1 MKPID
6 PRLLRYARATRFF
19 LAASVALGLVGA
31 GLVIAQAMLIAEIV
45 VGPFQRGDGAGA
57 LTLPL
62 GLLAL
67 VALGRAVVSWLTE
80 LAAHR
85 ASAAVKS
92 ELRLR
97 LLERAVRL
105 GPSWLDSQRTGA
117 LTTLATRGID
127 ALDDYFARYLPQ
139 LGLAVVVPVAVL
151 ARIVT
156 ADWIS
161 ALIIV
166 VTLPLIPLFMVLI
179 GWATQSRMDRQWRLL
194 SRLSGHFLDVV
205 AGLPTLKVFGR
216 AKAQAASIRAITA
229 DYRRATLKTLRLAFL
244 SSFALELLATVSV
257 ALVAVD
263 IGMRLVHGEMD
274 LFTGLMVLV
283 LAPEAYLPLR
293 QVGAQY
299 HAAAEGLAAADEV
312 FAVLERALP
321 SSAAD
326 GSPAPDARGA
336 ALTLDGLVVRHPG
349 RTAPSLARTS
359 FEIRPGET
367 VAVVG
372 PSGAGKSTLL
382 NAVLGF
388 AVPDQG
394 RVLVGGRDLA
404 SLDPESWR
412 RQIAWVPQRPYLF
425 AGTIAE
431 NVRLA
436 RPDADDEAVRA
447 ALRDA
452 DAHRFVSALPDGIET
467 RLGEMGTGLSAGQ
480 RQRIALARAFL
491 ADRPVLLL
499 DEPTANLDG
508 ETETSV
514 VEAVR
519 RLAEGRTVLLVVH
532 RPALLPLADR
542 VLRLPGPAASPLPA
556 SGGDSGRVSVA
567 GARAGATRAG
577 AIRNPRAEAPVSA
590 MAGAGAGV
598 GVGAGVGNADTGGAG
613 GGVGDA
619 DADGVAGGGGDA
631 DTDAGPGR
639 LPAAASGVGD
649 ESAAGVVSGVGDEST
664 ADAASRA
671 GHESSAGVASGER
684 PVGVWAGRGPGSAGR
699 TVSRDPR
706 AHAGPGALARVRA
719 AARGTRG
726 RFALALLLGS
736 LALVS
741 AVGLMAVSG
750 WLISRAAQQ
759 PPVLYLMVAVTA
771 TRAFGIGRAA
781 FRYAERLVSHDAVL
795 RVLADLRVAVYR
807 RLERLAP
814 AGLGRT
820 RRGDLLSRLVA
831 DVDTVQDYFLRWLLP
846 VGSALTVSVASVGFL
861 TWVLPG
867 AGAVLAA
874 GLLVAGVGVPL
885 VSGALAR
892 RAERRLAPARG
903 ALSAQVVDMLAGT
916 AELTVSGA
924 LPRRLDALRRAD
936 GALTRI
942 ARRAAAATGAGA
954 GLSALVCGL
963 TVAAAAWLGVSAVA
977 DGRIHGVWLA
987 VVVLTPLAAFEAVA
1001 GLPLAVQHRQRVRRA
1016 AERVYEVMDEPLPV
1030 REPGQAWG
1038 VESRG
1043 GQGRRDESRGGRAWG
1058 GEAHGGQARREEPL
1072 GGQAWGG
1079 EAHGGQAWGE
1089 DARCVQARREESCGG
1104 QVWGVEPR
1112 CGQGRREEP
1121 RGGQAWGEEAHGGQA
1136 WGEKSGGCQAW
1147 GVEPRGCQARCG
1159 EADGEETWGEEPPDT
1174 PYPLVLRGITA
1185 RHPGQAAP
1193 ALDGFGLELRPGH
1206 RVAVVGPSGAGKTTL
1221 AQVLLRFLD
1230 AEGGTY
1236 TLAGRN
1242 AAALDGDAVRRLVG
1256 LCAQDAHVFDSSLR
1270 ENLRL
1275 ARTGASDGELRAALA
1290 EARLLDWVDGL
1301 PDGLDT
1307 LVGEQGA
1314 RLSGGQRQR
1323 LALARALL
1331 ADFPVL
1337 VLDEPAEHLDLPTA
1351 DALMA
1356 DLLSATRGR
1365 TTVLITHRLAGLDAV
1380 DEVIVL
1386 DGGRAV
1392 QRGTYR
1398 ELAAADGPFRRMLER
1413 EAAEGGILVGAG
1425 QSADG

>member
-31 GLVIAQAMLIAEIV
+31 GLLIAQAMLIAEIV
-45 VGPFQRGDGAGA
+45 VGAFQRGDGAGA

-336 ALTLDGLVVRHPG
+336 ALTLDGLMVRHPG

-394 RVLVGGRDLA
+394 RVLIGGRDLA

-452 DAHRFVSALPDGIET
+452 DAYRFVSALPDGIET
-467 RLGEMGTGLSAGQ
+467 RLGEMGAGLSAGQ

-508 ETETSV
+508 ETEASV

-542 VLRLPGPAASPLPA
+542 VLRLPGPTASPLPA
-556 SGGDSGRVSVA
+556 SGGGSGRVSVA
-567 GARAGATRAG
+567 GARAGAIRAG
-577 AIRNPRAEAPVSA
+577 VIRNPRAEAPVSA
-590 MAGAGAGV
+590 TAGV
-598 GVGAGVGNADTGGAG
+598 GA
-613 GGVGDA
+613 GVGDA
-619 DADGVAGGGGDA
+619 DADGAAGGVGDA

-639 LPAAASGVGD
+639 LAAAPAGVGH
-649 ESAAGVVSGVGDEST
+649 EPMAGVVSGVGDES
-664 ADAASRA
+664 AAGAVSGVGHESMAGAASRA
-671 GHESSAGVASGER
+671 GHESSADVASGER
-684 PVGVWAGRGPGSAGR
+684 PVGAWAGRGSGSAGR
-699 TVSRDPR
+699 TVSRGPR

-903 ALSAQVVDMLAGT
+903 ALSAQVVDLLAGT
-916 AELTVSGA
+916 AELTVAGA

-954 GLSALVCGL
+954 GLSALICGL

-1030 REPGQAWG
+1030 REPGQARVVEPRCG
-1038 VESRG
+1038 QGRREESRG
-1043 GQGRRDESRGGRAWG
+1043 GRAWGVEAHGGQAWGEESRGGRAWG
-1058 GEAHGGQARREEPL
+1058 GEAHGGQAR
-1072 GGQAWGG
+1072 
-1079 EAHGGQAWGE
+1079 GE
-1089 DARCVQARREESCGG
+1089 DARCV
-1104 QVWGVEPR
+1104 
-1112 CGQGRREEP
+1112 
-1121 RGGQAWGEEAHGGQA
+1121 
-1136 WGEKSGGCQAW
+1136 
-1147 GVEPRGCQARCG
+1147 QARCG

-1351 DALMA
+1351 DALTA

>member
-6 PRLLRYARATRFF
+6 PRLLRHARATRFF
-19 LAASVALGLVGA
+19 LAASVMLGLAGA
-31 GLVIAQAMLIAEIV
+31 GLVIAQAMVIAEVV
-45 VGPFQRGDGAGA
+45 VGAFQRGDGVGT

-62 GLLAL
+62 ALLAL
-67 VALGRAVVSWLTE
+67 IAAGRAVVSWLTE

-85 ASAAVKS
+85 ASEAVKS

-97 LLERAVRL
+97 LLGRAVRL
-105 GPSWLDSQRTGA
+105 GPGWLDSQRTGE

-139 LGLAVVVPVAVL
+139 LGLAGVVPVAVL

-156 ADWIS
+156 ADWVS

-179 GWATQSRMDRQWRLL
+179 GWATQSRMDRQWRSL

-205 AGLPTLKVFGR
+205 AGLPTLKIFGR
-216 AKAQAASIRAITA
+216 AKAQAESIRAITA
-229 DYRRATLKTLRLAFL
+229 DYRRATLKTLRIAFL
-244 SSFALELLATVSV
+244 SSLALELLSTVSV
-257 ALVAVD
+257 ALVAVG
-263 IGMRLVHGEMD
+263 IGMRLVHGELD
-274 LFTGLMVLV
+274 LYTGLVVLV

-312 FAVLERALP
+312 FAVLEREP
-321 SSAAD
+321 SGAGVD
-326 GSPAPDARGA
+326 DAPDARGA
-336 ALTLDGLVVRHPG
+336 ALAVDGLLVRHAG
-349 RTAPSLARTS
+349 RAEPSLAATS
-359 FEIRPGET
+359 FEVRPGET
-367 VAVVG
+367 VAITG
-372 PSGAGKSTLL
+372 PSGAGKTTLL

-388 AVPDQG
+388 AEPSEG
-394 RVLVGGRDLA
+394 RVLIGGRDLA

-436 RPDADDEAVRA
+436 RPDADDAAVRA

-452 DAHRFVSALPDGIET
+452 GALGFVSALPEGDGT
-467 RLGEMGTGLSAGQ
+467 RLGEMGAGLSAGQ

-508 ETETSV
+508 ETEAEV

-519 RLAEGRTVLLVVH
+519 RLAAGRTVLLVVH
-532 RPALLPLADR
+532 RPALLPLADHVLNLRGPAATPPRPGAGGGAAAASAALTAARRYAEAR
-542 VLRLPGPAASPLPA
+542 VVPAAPDPAAGESAAPYRVPPQAGGRSNGVGATATGTNGAAAASVARASTTPGAGSEQSPDGSHPAQGTRPAEPSVCRTDGASSAVTNGAGASEGAADRALPGADDMARLTGAADSSRPATGDGVPHEPAVDAPGPAADAPGPAARADAAAGADGRPGGARDGAADRALP
-556 SGGDSGRVSVA
+556 A
-567 GARAGATRAG
+567 GARAVSAG
-577 AIRNPRAEAPVSA
+577 ADRTASPGALARPPR
-590 MAGAGAGV
+590 
-598 GVGAGVGNADTGGAG
+598 
-613 GGVGDA
+613 
-619 DADGVAGGGGDA
+619 
-631 DTDAGPGR
+631 
-639 LPAAASGVGD
+639 
-649 ESAAGVVSGVGDEST
+649 
-664 ADAASRA
+664 
-671 GHESSAGVASGER
+671 
-684 PVGVWAGRGPGSAGR
+684 
-699 TVSRDPR
+699 
-706 AHAGPGALARVRA
+706 GALARVRGT
-719 AARGTRG
+719 ARGWRG
-726 RFALALLLGS
+726 RFGLALLLGS
-736 LALVS
+736 LALIS
-741 AVGLMAVSG
+741 AVGLLAVSG

-771 TRAFGIGRAA
+771 TRAFGIGRAV

-814 AGLGRT
+814 AGLKET

-831 DVDTVQDYFLRWLLP
+831 DVDAVQDYFLRWLLP
-846 VGSALTVSVASVGFL
+846 VGTALTVGAASAGFL
-861 TWVLPG
+861 AWVLPE

-874 GLLVAGVGVPL
+874 GLVVAGVGVPV
-885 VSGALAR
+885 VSGAFAR

-903 ALSAQVVDMLAGT
+903 ALSAQVVDLLTGT
-916 AELTVSGA
+916 AELTVAGA
-924 LPRRLDALRRAD
+924 LPRRLDAVRRAD

-942 ARRAAAATGAGA
+942 ARRGAAAAGAGA

-963 TVAAAAWLGVSAVA
+963 TVATAAWAGVRAVA

-1016 AERVYEVMDEPLPV
+1016 AERVYEVVDEPLPV
-1030 REPGQAWG
+1030 REP
-1038 VESRG
+1038 
-1043 GQGRRDESRGGRAWG
+1043 
-1058 GEAHGGQARREEPL
+1058 EA
-1072 GGQAWGG
+1072 
-1079 EAHGGQAWGE
+1079 AHRVAAPG
-1089 DARCVQARREESCGG
+1089 S
-1104 QVWGVEPR
+1104 PF
-1112 CGQGRREEP
+1112 
-1121 RGGQAWGEEAHGGQA
+1121 
-1136 WGEKSGGCQAW
+1136 
-1147 GVEPRGCQARCG
+1147 
-1159 EADGEETWGEEPPDT
+1159 
-1174 PYPLVLRGITA
+1174 PLVLRGITA
-1185 RHPGQAAP
+1185 RHPGQRTP
-1193 ALDGFGLELRPGH
+1193 ALDGFGLELRPGR

-1236 TLAGRN
+1236 TLAGRD

-1275 ARTGASDGELRAALA
+1275 ARTGADDAELRAALA
-1290 EARLLDWVDGL
+1290 AARLLEWVDGL

-1351 DALMA
+1351 DALTA
-1356 DLLSATRGR
+1356 DLLIATQGR
-1365 TTVLITHRLAGLDAV
+1365 TTVLITHRLARLEAV

-1398 ELAAADGPFRRMLER
+1398 ELAEADGPFRRMLER
-1413 EAAEGGILVGAG
+1413 EAPEGAVPAPAAQPVGSG
-1425 QSADG
+1425 R